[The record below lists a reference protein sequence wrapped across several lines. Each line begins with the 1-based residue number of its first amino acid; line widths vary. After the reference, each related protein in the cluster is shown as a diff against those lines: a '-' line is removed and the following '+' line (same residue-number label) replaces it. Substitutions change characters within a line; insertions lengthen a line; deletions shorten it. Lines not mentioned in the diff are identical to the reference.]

1 MNNWAND
8 SEFLETFTAEAEERL
23 QALSEGLLKLEQS
36 SHDEELLKRMFRE
49 AHTLKGSAG
58 MMGLPAINEIA
69 HRIEDIFSSLQKGQL
84 QVESPLVDTLLASL
98 DRIREML
105 PDGVS
110 EPTAESDVSDLLD
123 RLGCVLKGETPAA
136 TPELQP
142 PTPPVDRP
150 APAPKP
156 VAVESVPEQPDG
168 EQISPPAK
176 PGLVAA
182 APTASKKTRTDPTI
196 RVNIERLDKL
206 LNLMGEIIVNQ
217 IDTEDQVRDL
227 GGLRKRSR
235 EMQASFTAL
244 VNQVE
249 QLKQNAGEEQIAAIS
264 QKLISAEQ
272 TAEALAE
279 GLEVTASQLK
289 ENTATRRLA
298 LDELQDRT
306 LHVRMLPLATIF
318 DIYPRV
324 VRDTSGASGKSVQLH
339 ISGENTELD
348 KRILEQVT
356 DPLMHIIRN
365 CVDHGIEPSPDR
377 VQAGKPEQGNIH
389 LSAGQCGDR
398 VEIIVEDDGGGIN
411 PEKVRQTALAKG
423 LVAEDAALSFEDS
436 LELIFQPG
444 FSTAKTV
451 SSISGRGV
459 GLDVV
464 KNNIQKLEGSVTVES
479 TLGMGT
485 RFTVSLPVTL
495 AVMSGLL
502 VESNGD
508 RFILP
513 LGYIQEM
520 VAVTG
525 DQVQSLGNHQGF
537 LVRGSAVP
545 LIDLHEFLGGSRLE
559 QECDKSSVVIVGD
572 SRYSLGLQVGRLLG
586 EQEVVIKSPG
596 ELLSRLP
603 FIAGMTVL
611 GSGEAVVVANVVEIM
626 KQAKEGDHSARA
638 KSAPEPQTIE
648 ERKRLVLVV
657 DDSLVVREMQRNIL
671 EAAGYEVDTA
681 VDGED
686 ALTHLAQGPFDCV
699 VTDIEMPRMNGFDLT
714 SAIRHR
720 DEIKE
725 IPVVMV
731 TSRSSD
737 DDKQKGMEV
746 GANAYVVKG
755 SFDQQGLLSTI
766 QRLVA

>member
-1 MNNWAND
+1 MSDWASD
-8 SEFLETFTAEAEERL
+8 SEFLETFTAEARERL
-23 QALSEGLLKLEQS
+23 QILSEGLLILEQS
-36 SHDEELLKRMFRE
+36 KSDEELIKRLFRE

-58 MMGLPAINEIA
+58 MMGLPAIKEIA
-69 HRIEDIFSSLQKGQL
+69 HRVEDVFSALQKGQL
-84 QVESPLVDTLLASL
+84 QVEGPLIDTLLGSV
-98 DRIREML
+98 DRISEIL

-110 EPTAESDVSDLLD
+110 EPSSEDDVSDMLD
-123 RLGCVLKGETPAA
+123 SLACVLKGEKPTVTREIKAA
-136 TPELQP
+136 
-142 PTPPVDRP
+142 PVAQP
-150 APAPKP
+150 APAPEPGVVEPGPVTTDPEMISVSKKQKP
-156 VAVESVPEQPDG
+156 VEPPIPD
-168 EQISPPAK
+168 AK
-176 PGLVAA
+176 KP
-182 APTASKKTRTDPTI
+182 RTDSTI

-206 LNLMGEIIVNQ
+206 LNLMGEILVNQ

-235 EMQASFTAL
+235 EMQTLFGAL
-244 VNQVE
+244 VTQAE
-249 QLKQNAGEEQIAAIS
+249 LLKQNPGDGQIAAIS
-264 QKLISAEQ
+264 EKLINAEHA
-272 TAEALAE
+272 AETLAE
-279 GLEVTASQLK
+279 DLEVTAAHLQ

-306 LHVRMLPLATIF
+306 LHVRMLPLSTIF

-324 VRDTSGASGKSVQLH
+324 VRDASGASGKSVKLH
-339 ISGENTELD
+339 ISGESTELD

-365 CVDHGIEPSPDR
+365 CVDHGIEPGADR
-377 VQAGKPEQGNIH
+377 ASAGKPERGNIH
-389 LSAGQCGDR
+389 LSARQRGDR
-398 VEIIVEDDGGGIN
+398 VEIIVEDDGGGID
-411 PEKVRQTALAKG
+411 PEKVRQTALSKG
-423 LVAEDAALSFEDS
+423 LISDDTELTFEDS
-436 LELIFQPG
+436 LDLIFRPG

-451 SSISGRGV
+451 TAISGRGV

-464 KNNIQKLEGSVTVES
+464 KNNIEKLEGSVAIES
-479 TLGMGT
+479 TLGAGT

-495 AVMSGLL
+495 AVISGLL

-520 VAVTG
+520 VAIS
-525 DQVQSLGNHQGF
+525 DCQIQSLGNHRGF
-537 LVRGSAVP
+537 LVRGSAIP
-545 LIDLHEFLGGSRLE
+545 LIDLHEFLGGSPLNRE
-559 QECDKSSVVIVGD
+559 DAVRSCVVIVGD
-572 SRYSLGLQVGRLLG
+572 SRYSLGLHVGHLVS

-603 FIAGMTVL
+603 FVAGVTVL
-611 GSGEAVVVANVVEIM
+611 GSGEAVVVANVIEIL
-626 KQAKEGDHSARA
+626 KQAKRGDISIHATVPSA
-638 KSAPEPQTIE
+638 QLIQE

-657 DDSLVVREMQRNIL
+657 DDSLVVRELQKNIL

-686 ALTHLAQGPFDCV
+686 ALEHLAQHRPFDCV
-699 VTDIEMPRMNGFDLT
+699 VTDIEMPRMNGYDLT
-714 SAIRHR
+714 TAIRHK

-737 DDKQKGMEV
+737 DDKKKGMDA

>member
-136 TPELQP
+136 APELQP

-324 VRDTSGASGKSVQLH
+324 VRDASGASGKSVQLH

-559 QECDKSSVVIVGD
+559 QERDKSSVVIVGD

>member
-136 TPELQP
+136 APELQP

-176 PGLVAA
+176 PGLVAT

-324 VRDTSGASGKSVQLH
+324 VRDASGASGKSVQLH

-559 QECDKSSVVIVGD
+559 QERDKSSVVIVGD

-596 ELLSRLP
+596 ELLSHLP

-638 KSAPEPQTIE
+638 KSAPEPQTFE

>member
-69 HRIEDIFSSLQKGQL
+69 HRVEDIFSSLQKGQL

-110 EPTAESDVSDLLD
+110 EPTAETDVSDLLD

-136 TPELQP
+136 VSEFQP
-142 PTPPVDRP
+142 PTPPVDGP
-150 APAPKP
+150 ATVPKP
-156 VAVESVPEQPDG
+156 VAVESVPEKPDG

-176 PGLVAA
+176 PGPVAV
-182 APTASKKTRTDPTI
+182 APTASKKPRTDPTI

-279 GLEVTASQLK
+279 DLEVTASQMK

-318 DIYPRV
+318 DVYPRV
-324 VRDTSGASGKSVQLH
+324 VRDASAASGKSVQLH

-377 VQAGKPEQGNIH
+377 IRNGKPEQGNIH

-411 PEKVRQTALAKG
+411 PEKVRQTAVAKG

-464 KNNIQKLEGSVTVES
+464 KNNIQKLEGSVAVES

-559 QECDKSSVVIVGD
+559 QERDKSSVVIVGD

-626 KQAKEGDHSARA
+626 KQAKEGDRFARA

-714 SAIRHR
+714 SAIRHM

-737 DDKQKGMEV
+737 DDKQKGLEV

>member
-58 MMGLPAINEIA
+58 MMGLAAINEIA

-84 QVESPLVDTLLASL
+84 QVESPLMDTLLASL
-98 DRIREML
+98 DRIMEMM

-136 TPELQP
+136 APELQP

-182 APTASKKTRTDPTI
+182 APTASKKPRTDPTI

-324 VRDTSGASGKSVQLH
+324 VRDASGASGKSVQLH

-423 LVAEDAALSFEDS
+423 LVAEDAS
-436 LELIFQPG
+436 
-444 FSTAKTV
+444 
-451 SSISGRGV
+451 
-459 GLDVV
+459 
-464 KNNIQKLEGSVTVES
+464 
-479 TLGMGT
+479 
-485 RFTVSLPVTL
+485 
-495 AVMSGLL
+495 
-502 VESNGD
+502 
-508 RFILP
+508 
-513 LGYIQEM
+513 
-520 VAVTG
+520 
-525 DQVQSLGNHQGF
+525 
-537 LVRGSAVP
+537 
-545 LIDLHEFLGGSRLE
+545 
-559 QECDKSSVVIVGD
+559 
-572 SRYSLGLQVGRLLG
+572 
-586 EQEVVIKSPG
+586 
-596 ELLSRLP
+596 
-603 FIAGMTVL
+603 
-611 GSGEAVVVANVVEIM
+611 
-626 KQAKEGDHSARA
+626 
-638 KSAPEPQTIE
+638 
-648 ERKRLVLVV
+648 
-657 DDSLVVREMQRNIL
+657 
-671 EAAGYEVDTA
+671 
-681 VDGED
+681 
-686 ALTHLAQGPFDCV
+686 
-699 VTDIEMPRMNGFDLT
+699 
-714 SAIRHR
+714 
-720 DEIKE
+720 
-725 IPVVMV
+725 
-731 TSRSSD
+731 
-737 DDKQKGMEV
+737 
-746 GANAYVVKG
+746 
-755 SFDQQGLLSTI
+755 
-766 QRLVA
+766 

>member
-36 SHDEELLKRMFRE
+36 RNDEELIKRLFRE

-58 MMGLPAINEIA
+58 MMGLSAIKEIA
-69 HRIEDIFSSLQKGQL
+69 HRVEDIFSALQKGQL
-84 QVESPLVDTLLASL
+84 QVESPMVDTLLASL
-98 DRIREML
+98 DRIKEML

-110 EPTAESDVSDLLD
+110 EPSTEDDVSDILD
-123 RLGCVLKGETPAA
+123 RLSCVLRGEVPVAP
-136 TPELQP
+136 PETQP
-142 PTPPVDRP
+142 VQGDDPSTV
-150 APAPKP
+150 AKP
-156 VAVESVPEQPDG
+156 VAVEPVPVVPEVKPAA
-168 EQISPPAK
+168 ISAK
-176 PGLVAA
+176 SK
-182 APTASKKTRTDPTI
+182 PTAATPTEAKKPRIDPTI

-227 GGLRKRSR
+227 GSLRKRSR
-235 EMQASFTAL
+235 EMQASFATL
-244 VNQVE
+244 VSQAE
-249 QLKQNAGEEQIAAIS
+249 QLKKNPGKEQIADIS
-264 QKLISAEQ
+264 QKLINAEHI
-272 TAEALAE
+272 AKLLAE
-279 GLEVTASQLK
+279 DLEVTASQLK
-289 ENTATRRLA
+289 DNTATRRLA

-306 LHVRMLPLATIF
+306 LHVRMLPLSTIF

-324 VRDTSGASGKSVQLH
+324 VRDASSASGKTVQLH

-348 KRILEQVT
+348 KRILEQVS

-365 CVDHGIEPSPDR
+365 CVDHGIESAADR
-377 VQAGKPEQGNIH
+377 TSAGKPEQGNIH
-389 LSAGQCGDR
+389 LTARQRGDR
-398 VEIIVEDDGGGIN
+398 VDIIVEDDGGGIDS
-411 PEKVRQTALAKG
+411 EKVRQTALSKG
-423 LVAEDAALSFEDS
+423 LIAENAELSFEDS
-436 LELIFQPG
+436 LDLLFRPG

-464 KNNIQKLEGSVTVES
+464 KNNIEKLEGSVAVES
-479 TLGMGT
+479 TLGVGT

-495 AVMSGLL
+495 AVVSGLL

-520 VAVTG
+520 VAIT
-525 DQVQSLGNHQGF
+525 DNQIQSLGNHQGF

-545 LIDLHEFLGGSRLE
+545 LIDLHEFLGGAPLE
-559 QECDKSSVVIVGD
+559 QRERDKSCVVIVGD
-572 SRYSLGLQVGRLLG
+572 SRYCVGLQVGHLLG
-586 EQEVVIKSPG
+586 EQEVVIKSLG

-603 FIAGMTVL
+603 FVAGVTVL

-626 KQAKEGDHSARA
+626 KQAKKVNRSIHAS
-638 KSAPEPQTIE
+638 SAPEQQVVV

-657 DDSLVVREMQRNIL
+657 DDSLVVRELQRNIL

-686 ALTHLAQGPFDCV
+686 ALAHLAQKRSFDCV
-699 VTDIEMPRMNGFDLT
+699 VTDIEMPRMNGYDLT

-737 DDKQKGMEV
+737 DDKKKGMEA

-766 QRLVA
+766 ERLVA

>member
-411 PEKVRQTALAKG
+411 PEKVRQTAVAKG